1 VKQRFSY
8 LLKFY
13 LLTVLIFIVAKVV
26 FMLAYRGEQTFSVGD
41 MLDVI
46 RHGLSLD
53 LSTALYILSV
63 PFLLSAVSI
72 WVKIPRWVFRVYFA
86 FIAIAFALA
95 FVADTSL
102 YGFWKFKLDASCL
115 QYLETPTEAM
125 ASVTTAYLALRFVY
139 FFITAYAIYQLYALI
154 THHSSLITYHSPLA
168 LQLLTLFLH
177 FLLIPFIIIG
187 IRGGLDESTTNIGQ
201 VYYSQNQFLNHS
213 AVNPVFSFLASTDKS
228 GDYIASYDYYSDEE
242 CAALTDSLFY
252 VDSYHA
258 DTLLTTTRP
267 NIVIIIM
274 ESCGGQ
280 FTEIGGHPEI
290 TPRLNQLCQE
300 GIYFTECYA
309 NSWRTD
315 KGVVSTLSGYPAFP
329 ITSVMKVPE
338 RSRKLPAI
346 ASSLAA
352 EGYATKFFYGGDIN
366 FTNMRSYLLSTG
378 YEQLQWKADYPGEQ
392 QRSAQWGVRDDLMF
406 ASLLSDIRGERLT
419 VNGEL
424 LPWLKTLLTLSSHE
438 PWDVPTHNLDDEVY
452 NAFHYLDNCIGTFVD
467 SLRQTPLWKD
477 LLVVILPDHGY
488 RYQGIDETTRLYNH
502 IPMLWVGGAVRS
514 PRRIDHLCNQSDLAA
529 TLLGQ
534 LHIDHSAYTF
544 SRDILSRSYRHPMA
558 YHTYNNGVTLYDSTG
573 FTAYDLDASQVIAHE
588 GPNAERRLQQA
599 KALLQLTSHDLKNK

>member
-1 VKQRFSY
+1 MKQRFFY

-26 FMLAYRGEQTFSVGD
+26 FMLAYHGEQTFSVGD

-72 WVKIPRWVFRVYFA
+72 WVKIPQWVFRVYFA
-86 FIAIAFALA
+86 FIAIAFALT
-95 FVADTSL
+95 FVVDTSL

-115 QYLETPTEAM
+115 QYLDSPTEAM

-139 FFITAYAIYQLYALI
+139 FFITAYAVYQLYTLI
-154 THHSSLITYHSPLA
+154 THHSPFIPHPSSPITHQLIA
-168 LQLLTLFLH
+168 LFLH
-177 FLLIPFIIIG
+177 LLLLPLMIIG

-228 GDYIASYDYYSDEE
+228 GDYIACYDYYSDEE
-242 CAALTDSLFY
+242 CAALTDGLFF
-252 VDSYHA
+252 VDSDHA

-267 NIVIIIM
+267 NIVIMIM

-280 FTEIGGHPEI
+280 FTELGGHPEI
-290 TPRLNQLCQE
+290 TPRLNQLCHE

-329 ITSVMKVPE
+329 ITSIMKVPE

-346 ASSLAA
+346 ASSLTT

-378 YEQLQWKADYPGEQ
+378 YEQVQWKADYPGEQ

-406 ASLLSDIRGERLT
+406 ASLYDDIRSEQSHR
-419 VNGEL
+419 
-424 LPWLKTLLTLSSHE
+424 WMKTLLTLSSHE
-438 PWDVPTHNLDDEVY
+438 PWDVPTRQLGDEVY
-452 NAFHYLDNCIGTFVD
+452 NAFHYLDNCIGTFID
-467 SLRQTPLWKD
+467 SLRQTPQWKD
-477 LLVVILPDHGY
+477 LLVVILPDHGF

-502 IPMLWVGGAVRS
+502 IPMLWVGGAVGS
-514 PRRIDHLCNQSDLAA
+514 PRRIDRLCNQSDLAA

-534 LHIDHSAYTF
+534 LQIDHSAYTF
-544 SRDILSRSYRHPMA
+544 SRDVLSRNYRHAMA

-573 FTAYDLDASQVIAHE
+573 FTAFDLDASKIIAHE
-588 GPNAERRLQQA
+588 GPKPERRLQQA